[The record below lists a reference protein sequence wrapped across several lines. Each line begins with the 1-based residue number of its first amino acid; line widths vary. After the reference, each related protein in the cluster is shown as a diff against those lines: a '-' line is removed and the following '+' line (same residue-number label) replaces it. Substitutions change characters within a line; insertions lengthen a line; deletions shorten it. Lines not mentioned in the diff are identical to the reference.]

1 MDIPKT
7 KQMTTDVLVVGG
19 GMAGC
24 FAAIAARKA
33 GADVLL
39 MDKGYVSSSGQTP
52 YAGSLVY
59 FDAETDDM
67 AQSLANVRYAGDY
80 LANLDF
86 TELTFRRSK
95 ECVEDMIAYG
105 APFDRTSDGTLCVR
119 KHGEG
124 VGGVSP
130 DVPSFPLALRKA
142 VLSHGAQ
149 IIDRCMAVELMVQDG
164 VVCGVLGMTV
174 TEGTAVAVTAKSVIL
189 CTGASALKPPGW
201 PVSNLTGDG
210 DMMAYRAG
218 VAITGKEFV
227 DAHGT
232 SAENPSALSMNPF
245 QKRPP
250 HGGPPPH
257 GGRPP
262 HGEHPPHG
270 APPPHGEHPPHGG
283 RPPHGGPMAKN
294 AYGEPV
300 KLTPN
305 LNLGV
310 EFEIHAGRG
319 PVQMEK
325 GRGGPPGMQGRG
337 PMISCASHGM
347 ACHKTEGVWPAGLDC
362 STSMAGLYAAGDSL
376 GTMMSGAAY
385 AQPGLALAGS
395 AVTGKVAGESA
406 GAYAMQLQDAPQPL
420 RNDLLGDMIEKLY
433 APLQRKGG
441 FTPDWLIQYL
451 QNITMPYFVLLVKEE
466 TRLQA
471 VLSQVRYAKQQ
482 IVPKLYVGDAHGLR
496 LAIEAKNMVENLEV
510 KLIAALAR
518 KESRG
523 THYREDY
530 PARDEEAFSAWLTV
544 RNVAGEAVVETHPL
558 PDAWKYKAGEPRLV
572 DFPQGEREEG

>member
-1 MDIPKT
+1 MGMPEM
-7 KQMTTDVLVVGG
+7 KQMSTDVLVIGG

-24 FAAIAARKA
+24 FAVIAARKA
-33 GADVLL
+33 GASVLL

-59 FDAETDDM
+59 FDPETDDM
-67 AQSLANVRYAGDY
+67 AQSLAHVRYAGDY

-95 ECVEDMIAYG
+95 ECVEDMISYG
-105 APFDRTSDGTLCVR
+105 AAFDRTPDGALLIR

-142 VLSHGAQ
+142 VLAHGAQ
-149 IIDRCMAVELMVQDG
+149 IIDRCMAVELMVQDD

-174 TEGTAVAVTAKSVIL
+174 TEGRAVVVSAKSVIV

-232 SAENPSALSMNPF
+232 SAINPSALSMNPF
-245 QKRPP
+245 EKHPP
-250 HGGPPPH
+250 HGGH
-257 GGRPP
+257 PP
-262 HGEHPPHG
+262 HGEHL
-270 APPPHGEHPPHGG
+270 PHGG

-325 GRGGPPGMQGRG
+325 GRGGPPGMQGHG

-347 ACHKTEGVWPAGLDC
+347 ACHKTEGIWPAGLDC
-362 STSMAGLYAAGDSL
+362 STSLRGLYAAGDSL

-406 GAYAMQLQDAPQPL
+406 GAYAMQAAQPVL
-420 RNDLLGDMIEKLY
+420 RDGLVADMVANIY

-466 TRLQA
+466 SRLQA

-482 IVPKLYVGDAHGLR
+482 IVPKLYVADAHGLR

-510 KLIAALAR
+510 KLVAALAR

-530 PARDEEAFSAWLTV
+530 PARNEDVFSAWLTV
-544 RNVAGEAVVETHPL
+544 RLVAGEPVVEQHPL

-572 DFPQGEREEG
+572 EFPWAEREES